1 MNPRQGRNTIRLHLS
16 SKNNSSA
23 NIINRREIE
32 PLLLKAREI
41 IKFYEQ
47 ATDCGVA
54 ILDQPDNSIEIP
66 DYERAAFFC
75 KLCKQYCPGREPLR
89 DQESFPCEQIHLDA
103 VAKAQHIGGTY
114 IYICDLGFTYWTSI
128 FYSGGCYA
136 GALIAG
142 KFLAVERERIV
153 EKITALSGGAV
164 PAEEIRSRLEA
175 IPEKSREGISSLA
188 QLLQI
193 CAERISDSTEDYR
206 DVIERITEQDS
217 ELLSQIR
224 FIKTQRPKVPDAAG
238 GPAGGQAEDQNY
250 PLDKERI
257 LLAALR
263 RGDYESGR
271 KILNELLE
279 NILITAPDNFEFIR
293 LRAIELVVL
302 LSRAAITPD
311 DSEDNQLLENNNR
324 YLRRIQES
332 QSIEELTE
340 NLHIIVERMA
350 GAIFSFQGI
359 RHASALRKAER
370 FIWDNYTRKISL
382 QEIAD
387 ASGLSAPYF
396 STIFKEEMGENLS
409 AYLNRLRAEK
419 AAVMLTETDL
429 PLSEIACICGFE
441 DQSWFS
447 KIFKNFAGV
456 SPGKYR
462 ENGGGEGNFHPSEPE
477 N

>member
-1 MNPRQGRNTIRLHLS
+1 MNGWQGQNIIRLHLS
-16 SKNNSSA
+16 AKSNASA
-23 NIINRREIE
+23 NIITRRDIE

-47 ATDCGVA
+47 ATDCEVA

-66 DYERAAFFC
+66 NYEKAVFFC
-75 KLCKQYCPGREPLR
+75 RLCKKYHAEGEALG
-89 DQESFPCEQIHLDA
+89 DEETLPCEETHLDA
-103 VAKAQHIGGTY
+103 VAKAQQIGGTY
-114 IYICDLGFTYWTSI
+114 IYICKLGFTYWTSI

-142 KFLAVERERIV
+142 KFLAVERERAV
-153 EKITALSGGAV
+153 EKISALSGGTI
-164 PAEEIRSRLEA
+164 PAEEIRRSLEDV
-175 IPEKSREGISSLA
+175 PEKSREEISALA
-188 QLLQI
+188 RLLQI
-193 CAERISDSTEDYR
+193 CAERISDSSEDYR
-206 DVIERITEQDS
+206 EVIERITEQDS
-217 ELLSQIR
+217 QLLSQIR
-224 FIKTQRPKVPDAAG
+224 FIKSRRPKEPDD
-238 GPAGGQAEDQNY
+238 AGGQAGEANY
-250 PLDKERI
+250 PLDKERM

-279 NILITAPDNFEFIR
+279 NILITTPDNFEFIR

-311 DSEDNQLLENNNR
+311 NSEDSQLLENNNR

-332 QSIEELTE
+332 QNIEELTE
-340 NLHIIVERMA
+340 NLHTIMERMA

-419 AAVMLTETDL
+419 AAVMLTETDI

-447 KIFKNFAGV
+447 KIFKSFAGV

-462 ENGGGEGNFHPSEPE
+462 ENGGDGGNFHPSEGE